1 MQPVCSTNGGDM
13 KNNENEIGVSRSRGE
28 LETKDEKNIEAV
40 CKQRRVQ
47 VNNEIESIKK
57 KRWIKNAIPWSILP
71 WQWYTAEMIEFYW
84 NSSPAFRN
92 RDRLYLEIDLFNFI
106 EERML

>member
-1 MQPVCSTNGGDM
+1 M

-57 KRWIKNAIPWSILP
+57 KR
-71 WQWYTAEMIEFYW
+71 
-84 NSSPAFRN
+84 
-92 RDRLYLEIDLFNFI
+92 
-106 EERML
+106 